1 MSTASKYSL
10 VKPTVNTPFKI
21 DFDWWKAHDQNWRI
35 YLLSFLCD
43 EHRAVYENVDPKA
56 MIDLTDP
63 QTAEVHPVDG
73 LQHTLLTH
81 CALQPDFIN
90 SRTTLV
96 DAVFRVFL
104 ANENKALT
112 PLELSAEIGRP
123 AETILR
129 TLSGPRVYQG
139 IRPSPE

>member
-1 MSTASKYSL
+1 
-10 VKPTVNTPFKI
+10 
-21 DFDWWKAHDQNWRI
+21 
-35 YLLSFLCD
+35 
-43 EHRAVYENVDPKA
+43 
-56 MIDLTDP
+56 MIDLIDP
-63 QTAEVHPVDG
+63 QTAEVHPVAG

-96 DAVFRVFL
+96 DAVFRVLL

-112 PLELSAEIGRP
+112 PLELSAQIGRP

-139 IRPSPE
+139 IRPSLD